1 MGLEGGGDRDRY
13 VSPRCTPTPRN
24 LVVFHENTS
33 LDHRRFDKKP
43 GFWAPRRSGLYA
55 FGDMT
60 NCKTFSKKFSYPK

>member
-13 VSPRCTPTPRN
+13 VTPGCTPTPRTR
-24 LVVFHENTS
+24 VFHENTS
-33 LDHRRFDKKP
+33 LDHRRFGKKP
-43 GFWAPRRSGLYA
+43 GFWVPRRPGLYV